1 MQMFEYN
8 SRYSEE
14 KDEIHVFTGP
24 GSAFDDVK
32 HGRNVAHMPA
42 DNTTT

>member
-8 SRYSEE
+8 SRYFEE

-32 HGRNVAHMPA
+32 QGRNAAHMLA
-42 DNTTT
+42 DYTIT

>member
-24 GSAFDDVK
+24 GSAFDDV
-32 HGRNVAHMPA
+32 NAAHMPA
-42 DNTTT
+42 DYTTCIT